1 MLFFTISLPSVASPF
16 NFLAMINGC
25 GRGVGVQIPSHGVVA
40 VLVGRG
46 IRRIRARTSCK
57 PSHTIEWCS
66 STNKMGR
73 MAHTVL
79 GSMEN
84 GRSQNLSPD

>member
-1 MLFFTISLPSVASPF
+1 MLFFTVSLPSVASPF
-16 NFLAMINGC
+16 NFFAMINGC
-25 GRGVGVQIPSHGVVA
+25 GRGVGVQIPWRGVVA
-40 VLVGRG
+40 ARVGCG
-46 IRRIRARTSCK
+46 IRRIRALTSCE

-84 GRSQNLSPD
+84 